1 MKRARIQRTSVKVIS
16 TSYASMTFY
25 LPKSQNVTV
34 KRKTVYDLFKA

>member
-1 MKRARIQRTSVKVIS
+1 MKRARIQRMSVKIIS
-16 TSYASMTFY
+16 TSCASMTFY